1 MTSPDLADRSIR
13 GRRLPLLIGLA
24 VAALVVVGVAVWWLS
39 RDDAP
44 AEADLATAAAS
55 VEDGDASEA
64 SDGADGGTGGSGA
77 GDADPAEDSVDQA
90 EGNGD
95 EAEGGAEDGTAD
107 SGTDSTPGEGVE
119 GSWTVDTTVGE
130 FSFEDSTGTFVGFR
144 VREELTGLG
153 QIEAVG
159 RTPQVVGTVTIEG
172 ETVTTALIEANVAAI
187 TTNDSRR
194 DNRVRAALD
203 VEGFPSATFELTS
216 PIELGA
222 EAVTGEPVAAKASG
236 DLTVHGVTQPVEV
249 DLQAQLVEDTI
260 VVVGAMDVS
269 FGDFGVSVPS
279 APIVLSADDFGVVEL
294 QLFLARS

>member
-1 MTSPDLADRSIR
+1 VTFPDYADRSPR

-24 VAALVVVGVAVWWLS
+24 VVALAVVGVAAWWLT

-44 AEADLATAAAS
+44 AEADLANATAS
-55 VEDGDASEA
+55 VDDGDTTEA
-64 SDGADGGTGGSGA
+64 GDGSDGGSGSSGA
-77 GDADPAEDSVDQA
+77 GDTDPA
-90 EGNGD
+90 GD
-95 EAEGGAEDGTAD
+95 DAAGTTRAD
-107 SGTDSTPGEGVE
+107 GVE
-119 GSWTVDTTVGE
+119 GTWTVDTTVGE

-153 QIEAVG
+153 ELEAVG

-172 ETVTTALIEANVAAI
+172 QTVTAALIEANVAAI
-187 TTNDSRR
+187 TTNDGRR
-194 DNRVRAALD
+194 DNRVRSALD

-216 PIELGA
+216 PIELGP
-222 EAVTGEPVAAKASG
+222 EALTGEPVAATASG
-236 DLTVHGVTQPVEV
+236 DLTVHGVTRPVEV
-249 DLQAQLVEDTI
+249 DLPAQLVDDTI

-279 APIVLSADDFGVVEL
+279 APIVLAADDFGVVEL